1 MSLHRRRRLRV
12 RGALLACLALALS
25 GFSSGKS
32 LVRAATDSDDSPT
45 GGLPNILLIM
55 TDQQHA
61 GMMSC
66 AGNPYL
72 KTPAMDGLARDGVRF
87 TRAYAANPVCVPSRT
102 SMATGMMP
110 GRLGVFNNGMKADVP
125 PEVEAHSLGKLIKSA
140 GYDTFYGGKVH
151 MCAELAP
158 LRAGYDEYY
167 KDQRDGLP
175 AACIEFIEREREKP
189 FFVVASFINPHDI
202 CFAYSAYRGKSPKG
216 KQSVEHL
223 YRQAAALPLDEL
235 PPLPPNYAIP
245 PNEPQSIESNLSP
258 RAVTPAGTMRKE
270 YDERQWRIYR
280 WIYCRLTEQV
290 DRHIGQILDALQRN
304 GLEDK
309 TLIVFT
315 SDHGNMD
322 ASHRLASKGLF
333 YEESV
338 GVPLLMK
345 YQGTIPAGRIDDHLI
360 CNGLDILPT
369 LCDYAGVAVP
379 EQLAG
384 RSLRQIAEGQQVDSW
399 RRYVVSENGTG
410 RMIRSPRYKY
420 CVYTEGTAR
429 ESLVDF
435 ERDPGEMK
443 NVAALPEYQDALLEH
458 RGYLQQWIEDSGDE
472 EARSFAVNRV
482 GEKRQ

>member
-1 MSLHRRRRLRV
+1 MFSHRLRSLWV
-12 RGALLACLALALS
+12 YGVVILPCLAVALPVSSLAKS
-25 GFSSGKS
+25 PDPSSEGADTG
-32 LVRAATDSDDSPT
+32 AATTSKSP
-45 GGLPNILLIM
+45 NMLLIV

-72 KTPAMDGLARDGVRF
+72 KTPAMDSLARDGIQF
-87 TRAYAANPVCVPSRT
+87 ANAYAANPVCVPSRI
-102 SMATGMMP
+102 SMATGVMP

-125 PEVEAHSLGKLIKSA
+125 HDVDAHSLGKLIKGA

-158 LRAGYDEYY
+158 PRAGYDEYY
-167 KDQRDGLP
+167 KDQREDLP
-175 AACIEFIEREREKP
+175 AACIEFIERKREKP

-202 CFAYSAYRGKSPKG
+202 CFAYSAHKGRSPKG

-235 PPLPPNYAIP
+235 PPLPGNYAIP
-245 PNEPQSIESNLSP
+245 PAEPHAIASHLSP

-270 YDERQWRIYR
+270 YDQREWRIYR

-290 DRHIGQILDALQRN
+290 DRHIGQILDAVKRN
-304 GLEDK
+304 GLEDE

-333 YEESV
+333 YDESA
-338 GVPLLMK
+338 GVPMLMK
-345 YQGTIPAGRIDDHLI
+345 YGGVISPGTVDEHLVS
-360 CNGLDILPT
+360 NGLDILPT

-379 EQLAG
+379 KTLLG
-384 RSLRQIAEGQQVDSW
+384 RSLRPIAEGNRVDSW
-399 RRYVVSENGTG
+399 REYVVSENHTG
-410 RMIRSPRYKY
+410 RMIRSQRYKY
-420 CVYTEGTAR
+420 CVYTEGEIP
-429 ESLVDF
+429 ESLVDMQD
-435 ERDPGEMK
+435 DPGEMK
-443 NVAALPEYQDALLEH
+443 NLALSPEYKDALFEH
-458 RGYLQQWIEDSGDE
+458 RRYLDRWIEESGDMQ
-472 EARSFAVNRV
+472 ARTFAVEVAR
-482 GEKRQ
+482 E